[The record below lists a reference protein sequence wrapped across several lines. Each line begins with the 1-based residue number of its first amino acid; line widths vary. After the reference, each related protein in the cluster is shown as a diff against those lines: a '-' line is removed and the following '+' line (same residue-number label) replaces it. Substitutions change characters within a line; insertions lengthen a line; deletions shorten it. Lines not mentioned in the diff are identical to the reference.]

1 MRYRHSAGG
10 QAVPLHARD
19 AGRSAISDQGRLR
32 RREAAFILEEDPEL
46 AEALG
51 PQERDDARRLLCA
64 PVVSV
69 ARGPWS
75 PPAVRSAGA
84 YGLLVLDGLMVRTI
98 RVNGGVACELLG
110 PGDITRP
117 WERDYLEEL
126 ASRQPT
132 EWQALQRTRLA
143 LLDERITALLA
154 RWPALSVAFSGRL
167 LRRVRTL
174 SYLLAVSHVVRVE
187 EKLLI
192 VLWHIAGTWGKVT
205 PRGISIHL
213 PLTHEML
220 GQMIGAK
227 RPSVSTSMKVLQGR
241 GLVARTDDGYLLLG
255 DPASGLEI
263 EGQVMSAATL
273 RAPAPRLAPAIA
285 PATGPEAGAEDP
297 DAGAEA
303 EDSSAG
309 ADRSGALEHRDAALA

>member
-1 MRYRHSAGG
+1 MRYRHSTGG

-19 AGRSAISDQGRLR
+19 AGQSGLADPGRPR

-51 PQERDDARRLLCA
+51 PEEREDARRLLCA

-69 ARGPWS
+69 PRGPWS
-75 PPAVRSAGA
+75 PPAVRSTGA
-84 YGLLVLDGLMVRTI
+84 YGLLVLDGLMVRTV

-110 PGDITRP
+110 PGAVTRP
-117 WERDYLEEL
+117 WERDYLEGL
-126 ASRQPT
+126 ANRQPT

-205 PRGISIHL
+205 PRGVSIHL

-263 EGQVMSAATL
+263 EARALTS
-273 RAPAPRLAPAIA
+273 RPHPAPAPRFTSSLVAEREAP
-285 PATGPEAGAEDP
+285 GADP
-297 DAGAEA
+297 DG
-303 EDSSAG
+303 
-309 ADRSGALEHRDAALA
+309 SGAFEHRDPALA